1 MPRSCLEENHAVD
14 EPLGLRDLA
23 LPQLDLEQGGQ
34 CRLDVRMT
42 FGPQRHEPIGV
53 AGAPMRSQ
61 QPRHVRA
68 ELQVRAALVE
78 GQQGRVLILE
88 PVLPPEGLRDHPAEE
103 EVVRFGEPEAGQL
116 RDVRPLVRRVPVH
129 GEDPRTRG
137 ISLGV
142 DRDPVDSWRW
152 GLARRGVGRFHDGLR
167 LAIVL
172 LLVCVGV
179 PAKAA
184 ADGLSRVKA
193 AGELRWGGDL
203 QGGEPFVFRDAAH
216 PERIVGFEVE
226 LADAIARELG
236 VRARFVQADWTQLL
250 ASLDRADFDVA
261 MNGLED
267 MPARRARYLLSR
279 PYFRLG
285 ETLVVR
291 QADVGRYRSLADLRG
306 KPVGTLGAT
315 LAEALIRQ
323 GGCVLR
329 RYEGTLEAYLDLEHG
344 RSEGVL
350 MDHVIAERYA
360 RSRPALSFVPGD
372 VASGTYVI
380 AYRRGDDSLA
390 RAVDEALGRIDASG
404 ERRRILE
411 RWKLWDARQE
421 GPDAVG
427 GGVGAAVGRGA
438 LEQGPSQP
446 HGIGWGHVQLFLR
459 GASYTL
465 VISVLSFLPI
475 AIPLGLGLALA
486 RLYGS
491 RPLRFV
497 ASAYVEVF
505 RGTPALL
512 QLYVLYHAFAPV
524 IRLDALSAAILGL
537 GLNYAAYEAEV
548 YRAAITAVPAGQSQ
562 AALAIG
568 LSRAQLLRFVVLP
581 QAARVAL
588 PAMTNDFIAL
598 LKDTSLVS
606 VITVVELTKQMTIT
620 APDVRDW
627 VGPGLLCAALYFAM
641 SYPLSRLSGWLEGR
655 LHAAGPRA
663 A

>member
-1 MPRSCLEENHAVD
+1 MRVAIAV
-14 EPLGLRDLA
+14 
-23 LPQLDLEQGGQ
+23 
-34 CRLDVRMT
+34 
-42 FGPQRHEPIGV
+42 
-53 AGAPMRSQ
+53 
-61 QPRHVRA
+61 
-68 ELQVRAALVE
+68 
-78 GQQGRVLILE
+78 
-88 PVLPPEGLRDHPAEE
+88 
-103 EVVRFGEPEAGQL
+103 
-116 RDVRPLVRRVPVH
+116 
-129 GEDPRTRG
+129 
-137 ISLGV
+137 
-142 DRDPVDSWRW
+142 
-152 GLARRGVGRFHDGLR
+152 
-167 LAIVL
+167 VL
-172 LLVCVGV
+172 LLGT
-179 PAKAA
+179 AA
-184 ADGLSRVKA
+184 RASAAPDALARVKA

-226 LADAIARELG
+226 LADALARELG

-250 ASLDRADFDVA
+250 SSLDRADFDVA

-267 MPARRARYLLSR
+267 MPDRRERYLLSR

-291 QADVGRYRSLADLRG
+291 KADAEKYRTLADLRG

-315 LAEALIRQ
+315 LAERLIRQ
-323 GGCVLR
+323 GECVLR

-344 RSEGVL
+344 RTEGVL
-350 MDHVIAERYA
+350 MDHIIAERYA
-360 RSRPALSFVPGD
+360 RGRAALAFVPGD

-380 AYRRGDDSLA
+380 ALRRGEDSLV
-390 RAVDEALGRIDASG
+390 RAIDEALGRIDASG

-421 GPDAVG
+421 GAAPVVAAA
-427 GGVGAAVGRGA
+427 GAAASGA
-438 LEQGPSQP
+438 LGQGPSPP
-446 HGIGWGHVQLFLR
+446 HGLGLGHVQLFLR
-459 GASYTL
+459 GAGYTL
-465 VISVLSFLPI
+465 LISVLSFLPI

-491 RPLRFV
+491 GPLRFL
-497 ASAYVEVF
+497 AGAYVEIF

-512 QLYVLYHAFAPV
+512 QLYVLYHALAPI

-548 YRAAITAVPAGQSQ
+548 YRAAITAVPPGQSQ
-562 AALAIG
+562 AALALG

-627 VGPGLLCAALYFAM
+627 VGPGILCAALYFAM

>member
-1 MPRSCLEENHAVD
+1 MRVAIAV
-14 EPLGLRDLA
+14 
-23 LPQLDLEQGGQ
+23 
-34 CRLDVRMT
+34 
-42 FGPQRHEPIGV
+42 
-53 AGAPMRSQ
+53 
-61 QPRHVRA
+61 
-68 ELQVRAALVE
+68 
-78 GQQGRVLILE
+78 
-88 PVLPPEGLRDHPAEE
+88 
-103 EVVRFGEPEAGQL
+103 
-116 RDVRPLVRRVPVH
+116 
-129 GEDPRTRG
+129 
-137 ISLGV
+137 
-142 DRDPVDSWRW
+142 
-152 GLARRGVGRFHDGLR
+152 
-167 LAIVL
+167 VL
-172 LLVCVGV
+172 LLGM
-179 PAKAA
+179 AA
-184 ADGLSRVKA
+184 RAGAAPDALARVKA

-267 MPARRARYLLSR
+267 MPERRERYLLSR

-291 QADVGRYRSLADLRG
+291 KADEARYRSLADLRG

-315 LAEALIRQ
+315 LAERLIRQ
-323 GGCVLR
+323 GGCELR

-360 RSRPALSFVPGD
+360 RGRAALSFVPGD

-380 AYRRGDDSLA
+380 ALRRGEDSLA
-390 RAVDEALGRIDASG
+390 RAIDEALGRIEASG

-411 RWKLWDARQE
+411 RWKLWDGRQE
-421 GPDAVG
+421 GPAPAALVG
-427 GGVGAAVGRGA
+427 PGVGSGGA
-438 LEQGPSQP
+438 LAPGPSPP
-446 HGIGWGHVQLFLR
+446 HGLGLGHVQLFLR
-459 GASYTL
+459 GAGYTL
-465 VISVLSFLPI
+465 LISLLSFLPI

-491 RPLRFV
+491 GPLRFL
-497 ASAYVEVF
+497 AGAYVEIF

-512 QLYVLYHAFAPV
+512 QLYVLYHALAPIV
-524 IRLDALSAAILGL
+524 RLDALSAAILGL

-548 YRAAITAVPAGQSQ
+548 YRAAITAVPPGQAQ
-562 AALAIG
+562 AALALG

-627 VGPGLLCAALYFAM
+627 VGPGILCAALYFAM

-655 LHAAGPRA
+655 LHAAGSRA